1 MSDNNNNNNFSQIPI
16 NVSNGRQQQQQQ
28 QQQQQILTN
37 PSSSSNLKSVSIHS
51 NSNISATT
59 NNNVN
64 NNNKLNINSNSN
76 NNINN
81 GVKTN
86 STLISNNKQ
95 IKSTNDSYDL
105 DYLDLNELNAII
117 SKLKS
122 DSYSMSH
129 SSNNNNHNYNNNEKS
144 PKFKNRL
151 SLNIDNNSN
160 SNSNNNKQ
168 LPPPAP
174 TQPQSLQHQSSSQ
187 RRYESSLFKELIQFG
202 IKREKLEKAL
212 AATGYSTSLEA
223 INWLMKHSRDPI
235 LLNDSVISTRD
246 YMLVMCPVGRL
257 ATQISS
263 FFQQAKLKC
272 GPNEAHYNNLLPYM
286 KLSPFFKVFITF
298 IYLNINVSIISFKI

>member
-1 MSDNNNNNNFSQIPI
+1 MSDNNNFSQIPI
-16 NVSNGRQQQQQQ
+16 NISNSR

-37 PSSSSNLKSVSIHS
+37 PPSSSNLKSVSIHS
-51 NSNISATT
+51 NSNLST
-59 NNNVN
+59 NNNN
-64 NNNKLNINSNSN
+64 NNNKLNNHNSNSN

-86 STLISNNKQ
+86 STTISNNKQ
-95 IKSTNDSYDL
+95 LKSTNDSYDL

-129 SSNNNNHNYNNNEKS
+129 SSNNKNHNYNNNEKS
-144 PKFKNRL
+144 PKLKNRL
-151 SLNIDNNSN
+151 SLNIDNN
-160 SNSNNNKQ
+160 NKQQ
-168 LPPPAP
+168 LPPTPLP
-174 TQPQSLQHQSSSQ
+174 PPPPSLQHQNSSQ
-187 RRYESSLFKELIQFG
+187 RRYESNLFKELIQFG
-202 IKREKLEKAL
+202 IKKEKLEKAL

-235 LLNDSVISTRD
+235 LLNDSIISTRD

-257 ATQISS
+257 AAQISS

-286 KLSPFFKVFITF
+286 KLSPFFKVLFLLS
-298 IYLNINVSIISFKI
+298 LNKPI